1 MNYINIDKKRLC
13 GRNNNVVP
21 PLIIDYSTIENVEFT
36 FINSQNQIIPVED
49 GLSGFYMAGS
59 VKMGEPSCELLFL
72 SKDFQIVDGKLVFN
86 IDTYTQPYLRQIKKK
101 NTEINIEIG
110 QISLESKK
118 IWLRDYALANPRV
131 YVAGLSPQEIESND
145 YYTKEETNE
154 LVDIAKAYADTVAA
168 NALSSA
174 QDYADA
180 EDAVTL
186 ASANAYTDEQIEH
199 LEISGYVTDEELESA
214 KAELEGDI
222 ALKAAESDLQLV
234 SGEVDSLAQDII
246 GKADKADVD
255 IISGT
260 VDGHIA
266 DSTIHVTAA
275 DKTAW
280 NGKLDP
286 SALEGYATEQ
296 YVNGQVSGKADQSAL
311 TAHTSDAEIH
321 TTALE
326 KAAWNA
332 KQNAITADNKL
343 DYALLSGVPE
353 DNPALVPIEVKTTT
367 EDCIYEVDFTGKAI
381 QKYDLASATGGS
393 NSLEIL
399 FTNLA
404 NVPNG
409 VAPTIELQIPVTEAD
424 VSTIS
429 LPTGTQ
435 VIDMP
440 DSLTSTS
447 GKISYA
453 DIVFRAEKDV
463 NDTIKVYCNYSYNF
477 DEEEEV

>member
-1 MNYINIDKKRLC
+1 MTHYINIDKKRLC

-86 IDTYTQPYLRQIKKK
+86 VDTYTQPYLRQIKKK

-145 YYTKEETNE
+145 YYTKTEVNE
-154 LVDIAKAYADTVAA
+154 LVDIAKA
-168 NALSSA
+168 
-174 QDYADA
+174 
-180 EDAVTL
+180 ECKE
-186 ASANAYTDEQIEH
+186 YTDEAISHIE
-199 LEISGYVTDEELESA
+199 LSGYVTDEELEAA

-222 ALKAAESDLQLV
+222 ALKADESDLQLV
-234 SGEVDSLAQDII
+234 SGAVDSLAQDIT
-246 GKADKADVD
+246 GKAEQSVVD

-266 DSTIHVTAA
+266 DTTIHVTAA

-296 YVNGQVSGKADQSAL
+296 YVDGQVSGKADQSAL
-311 TAHTSDAEIH
+311 TAHTSDTEIH

-326 KAAWNA
+326 KAAWDA

-343 DYALLSGVPE
+343 DYAMLSGVPE
-353 DNPALVPIEVKTTT
+353 DNPALVPIEVKTASAPATF
-367 EDCIYEVDFTGKAI
+367 EVDFTGKAI

-429 LPTGTQ
+429 LPAGTQ

-440 DSLTSTS
+440 DSLTYTS

-463 NDTIKVYCNYSYNF
+463 NDMIKVYCNYSYNF